1 MRFVPFLRMAALNG
15 SIVRGEETPQ
25 SDIDILIIAKSG
37 RLYTCRFFATLL
49 VHLTGWRRHGRK
61 TAGRICLNCYL
72 SDEALDITPEYKKS
86 IPKVV
91 RAYKY
96 MIPLVDD
103 GISKKFIAANRW
115 FSKHKVKGSEHS
127 RLLKEMVFANC
138 PKKPT
143 QVFNNMLL
151 GKFGDY
157 LEEKLMTLQTKRIIS
172 GRRKGD
178 EIFVSEK
185 VIKLHPKK
193 S

>member
-49 VHLTGWRRHGRK
+49 VHLTGWRRHGHK
-61 TAGRICLNCYL
+61 TAGRLCLNCYL
-72 SDEALDITPEYKKS
+72 SDTYLDITPEYKKS

-103 GISKKFIAANRW
+103 EISKKFIAANRW
-115 FSKHKVKGSEHS
+115 FSEYMVKGSKHS
-127 RLLKEMVFANC
+127 QLLKELVFADY

-143 QVFNNMLL
+143 QAFNNMLL

-185 VIKLHPKK
+185 AIKLHPKK